1 MSALAVRAPRRIR
14 FGRGALL
21 AVYTVIIVV
30 PLAVVVF
37 GSFKSQQ
44 QLFANPY
51 LPTLSPALSNYRSAL
66 LAQGL
71 GRALLNSAVVTVSG
85 VVLTLVLASLA
96 AFAVARTRGWVSAG
110 IFGVLVVGMAVP
122 AQANMIPQRVLF
134 ERIGLLDSL
143 LGLVVINVTVT
154 LPIATFILAGF
165 MKTLPAELYEASS
178 LDGAGNLRTFLSIV
192 MPLSAPSLAATT
204 IFLFVIQWNDLLY
217 PLLLIQSPDKKT
229 LPLALLNF
237 QGEFLTNYPLLFTG
251 VILSSLPL
259 VVAYVLLQ
267 RQFVAGITAGA
278 GK

>member
-1 MSALAVRAPRRIR
+1 MGAPVLRA
-14 FGRGALL
+14 GRGVRLSRRALL
-21 AVYTVIIVV
+21 AAYTVIIVV

-37 GSFKSQQ
+37 GSFKTQQ

-51 LPTLSPALSNYRSAL
+51 LPTLSPALANYRSAL
-66 LAQGL
+66 LSQGL
-71 GRALLNSAVVTVSG
+71 GQALLNSALVTASG
-85 VVLTLVLASLA
+85 VLVTLVLASLA
-96 AFAVARTRGWVSAG
+96 AFGIARIRGWVSG
-110 IFGVLVVGMAVP
+110 VVFGLLVVGMAIP

-134 ERIGLLDSL
+134 ERVGLLDSL

-154 LPIATFILAGF
+154 LPVATFILTGF
-165 MKTLPAELYEASS
+165 MKTLPTELYEASS
-178 LDGAGNLRTFLSIV
+178 LDGAGNLRTYLSVV

-217 PLLLIQSPDKKT
+217 PLLLIQSPDKRT
-229 LPLALLNF
+229 LPLALISF

-251 VILSSLPL
+251 VILSSLPI